1 MTQEKKTFQNPEER
15 QKYLDELK
23 KEYFDGIEN
32 ATPTDYKGGPIINL
46 DDDGEI
52 KLTLTKE
59 LVEKWEIEKWLA
71 NYKKEAQQST
81 GGIRGPQNILY
92 YWDPRFPLNQIGVA
106 LATLG
111 KSLVLKEKIKN
122 RKIHKAVAG
131 EVRFNTKK
139 YIDLISRIHAANGIY
154 THQTPNNETTAVWLL
169 SYIVFMHDFDG
180 GEYVT
185 SSHAMS
191 SKIATKDLD
200 NQGSQFLPEMSLAFI
215 AKIEE
220 ILKIAKESPEGYT
233 ITMAPR
239 QNKFTTG
246 DFEHIEQYAKYLE
259 GGVATKAN
267 IDLIKQANKEGM
279 KMMYE
284 TVGGS
289 MYRTMT
295 PLLKYFEI
303 FDAFDWNNKEED
315 PLFHGVGKTRL
326 LNPKTNK
333 IEYFDLSCDTCLP
346 EVVDTLFYE
355 YTLKDKPIGYVV
367 LITDPDGDRLTI
379 GQVEPASKAKLI
391 DDLGIYYVRIDE
403 EKIVTVYHPTYTFLM
418 IMDFNMKQQ
427 KKSGNW
433 YKHPRFMIT
442 TTPSSRVWDEW
453 AIKNNVTI
461 LTTPVGFKEIAT
473 IMKKVEK
480 IMFANPDK
488 DVIMHDI
495 WKDEINL
502 GVDPRIAFAG
512 EESGGMIIG
521 PEKIIKSKKG
531 RKAIAMREK
540 SAGEGSI
547 IASALAAHLHLQKKS
562 MSDYLQEIFEECDM
576 KYRYYE
582 RADITY
588 YNESEP
594 DPAKMLEEKLAGE
607 EKRDAIDTYCLA
619 LALGIKDKLITIE
632 NARDILSEAMPELD
646 FSILKDVK
654 FTGDATYFEFTGM
667 FVQIRRS
674 GTDAKL
680 RGYSNGENYNTIKK
694 YLDIMVNYSGEET
707 PLFKE
712 KIPTEFKN
720 SIYPKVKKLYSEYL
734 YKGL

>member
-1 MTQEKKTFQNPEER
+1 MKQTKKTFKNPEER
-15 QKYLDELK
+15 QAYLDELK
-23 KEYFDGIEN
+23 NEYFNGIEN
-32 ATPTDYKGGPIINL
+32 ATPSDYKGKPIIDL
-46 DDDGEI
+46 SEDGEI
-52 KLTLTKE
+52 KLKITKD
-59 LVEKWEIEKWLA
+59 LVKKWGIEKWLA

-92 YWDPRFPLNQIGVA
+92 YSDPRFPLNQIGVA

-111 KSLVLKEKIKN
+111 KSLVLKDKIKD
-122 RKIHKAVAG
+122 REIHKAVSG
-131 EVRFNTKK
+131 EVRFNTKS
-139 YIDLISRIHAANGIY
+139 YIELISRIHSANEIF
-154 THQTPNNETTAVWLL
+154 THQTPNNETTAVWLV
-169 SYIVFMHDFDG
+169 SFIVFMHDYDG

-220 ILKIAKESPEGYT
+220 ILKIATESPEGYT
-233 ITMAPR
+233 ILLAPKKNR
-239 QNKFTTG
+239 YIKEDFT
-246 DFEHIEQYAKYLE
+246 HIEQYAKYLE
-259 GGVATKAN
+259 GGVATKEN
-267 IDLIKQANKEGM
+267 IKLIKEAYQQGM
-279 KMMYE
+279 RIMYE

-289 MYRTMT
+289 MFRTMT

-303 FDAFDWNNKEED
+303 FEAFEWNNKEED
-315 PLFHGVGKTRL
+315 PLFHGVGKTRQ
-326 LNPKTNK
+326 LNPKNNK

-346 EVVDTLFYE
+346 EVVDTLYYE

-379 GQVEPASKAKLI
+379 GQVEPAEKAKLM
-391 DDLGIYYVRIDE
+391 DDLGIYYVKINE

-433 YKHPRFMIT
+433 GKHPRFMIT
-442 TTPSSRVWDEW
+442 TTPSSRIWNEW
-453 AIKNNVTI
+453 AIKNDITI

-480 IMFANPDK
+480 IMFNNPDK

-495 WKDEINL
+495 WKDNINL
-502 GVDPRIAFAG
+502 GMDPRIAFAG

-521 PEKIIKSKKG
+521 PEKIIVSKKG
-531 RKAIAMREK
+531 RKALAMREK

-547 IASALAAHLHLQKKS
+547 IGSALAAHLFLQKKS

-594 DPAKMLEEKLAGE
+594 DPAVMLQEKLAGE
-607 EKRDAIDTYCLA
+607 KRRDSIDTFCLA
-619 LALGIKDKLITIE
+619 LGLGLQDKIITLK
-632 NARDILSEAMPELD
+632 NAQDILTEAMPQLD
-646 FSILKDVK
+646 FSILKDIK
-654 FTGDATYFEFTGM
+654 FTGDATYFEFKNM

-680 RGYSNGENYNTIKK
+680 RGYSNGDNYKKIKK
-694 YLDIMVNYSGEET
+694 YLDVMVNYAGETT
-707 PLFKE
+707 PLYDKMIPKE
-712 KIPTEFKN
+712 YKD
-720 SIYPKVKKLYSEYL
+720 SIYVKVKKLYTEYL